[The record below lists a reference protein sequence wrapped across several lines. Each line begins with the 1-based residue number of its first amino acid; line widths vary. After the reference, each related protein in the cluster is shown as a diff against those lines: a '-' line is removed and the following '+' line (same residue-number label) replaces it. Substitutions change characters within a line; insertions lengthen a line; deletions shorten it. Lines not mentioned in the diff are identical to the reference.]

1 MLKKGHSGVKLTAE
15 EYNKLACWIDLAV
28 PFCGEY
34 TEANSWSDKEKK
46 WYQRQVKKQKRL
58 QGLERK

>member
-1 MLKKGHSGVKLTAE
+1 
-15 EYNKLACWIDLAV
+15 LACWIDLAV

-34 TEANSWSDKEKK
+34 TEANSWADKEKK